1 MHEYHIGAYGFC
13 YSILNVPYQELT
25 QLSVATKRQCLP
37 SRLPHCGVG
46 DALTCQLSTKKDLR
60 ALPGG
65 LFGNYLVIET
75 QSFNYTVASNTYR
88 SVM

>member
-1 MHEYHIGAYGFC
+1 MAKLHDYYRDQVVNELKNKFGYKSVMQVPRIEK
-13 YSILNVPYQELT
+13 ITLNM
-25 QLSVATKRQCLP
+25 
-37 SRLPHCGVG
+37 GVG
-46 DALTCQLSTKKDLR
+46 EALTCQLSAKKDLR

>member
-1 MHEYHIGAYGFC
+1 MGEPDTDVRAVSIGAYGFC

-65 LFGNYLVIET
+65 LFEITL
-75 QSFNYTVASNTYR
+75 
-88 SVM
+88 